1 MVRFAEQGLQF
12 LVTNFAHAST
22 RFFTIDAFVLK
33 RSSRVIPKK
42 TSRHQSSITVCV
54 CVHACVDACMCVLS
68 VFVYARVCACACVD
82 ACMCVCVCAC
92 VDACMCV
99 CACVCRCMHVCVCA
113 CVDACMCVCFMCVC
127 AFMCVCM
134 SVYIPG
140 FLGTPAGMMTTSA
153 FFRAPS
159 SCSGP
164 RWPVT

>member
-1 MVRFAEQGLQF
+1 MGTVEFTGLVMTQIMAFGQF
-12 LVTNFAHAST
+12 LKHRGGIVGQSHRVNATIFKGVVTDFAQAST

-54 CVHACVDACMCVLS
+54 CVHACVDACMCVLC
-68 VFVYARVCACACVD
+68 VFVYVRVCT
-82 ACMCVCVCAC
+82 CMHVCFVCVCAC
-92 VDACMCV
+92 T
-99 CACVCRCMHVCVCA
+99 
-113 CVDACMCVCFMCVC
+113 
-127 AFMCVCM
+127 CVCM
-134 SVYIPG
+134 YIPG

-153 FFRAPS
+153 FCRAPS